1 MTLDEGSR
9 AEADEARLRMLDA
22 QHALD
27 VARSDFHHA
36 IRKLHAAGATMRE
49 VATAFGLSHQ
59 RVHQIVGGD
68 EPRRRPFPPPFEFE
82 MRPFPQPAK
91 GRRRAWFQRFTP
103 PARAVVATAQ
113 EEAHEL
119 GHGWVGTEHL
129 LLGIAASESAAAV
142 LLADAGLAPDELR
155 REVERVVESP
165 PEPRRA
171 RVPFT
176 RRAKKAFELA
186 LREAVSLG
194 ENLIGVE
201 HLLIALA
208 REGEG
213 AAACILAEHGLE
225 AETLRARLEQA
236 A

>member
-1 MTLDEGSR
+1 MTLDEGGR

-59 RVHQIVGGD
+59 RVHQIVGED
-68 EPRRRPFPPPFEFE
+68 EPRRPPFPPPFE
-82 MRPFPQPAK
+82 MRPYPQAMR

-113 EEAHEL
+113 EEAREL

-129 LLGIAASESAAAV
+129 LLGIAVAEGAAAA
-142 LLADAGLAPDELR
+142 LLADAGLGPEEVR
-155 REVERVVESP
+155 REVERLVESP
-165 PEPRRA
+165 PEGSRSRI
-171 RVPFT
+171 PFT

-194 ENLIGVE
+194 ENFIGVE

-213 AAACILAEHGLE
+213 AAARMLGEHGLDAE
-225 AETLRARLEQA
+225 ALRARLEQA